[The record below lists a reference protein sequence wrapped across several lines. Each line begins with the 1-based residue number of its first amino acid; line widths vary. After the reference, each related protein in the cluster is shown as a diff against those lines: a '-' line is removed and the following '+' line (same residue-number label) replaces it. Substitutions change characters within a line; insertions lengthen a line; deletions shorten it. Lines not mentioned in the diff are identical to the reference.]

1 MIGYGIETLVFEEP
15 LSVEVPACLEIVAS
29 SCWVGFRL
37 LPPPQP
43 SLENVVLGCQRLPQF
58 KDARRSQLRRE
69 MRWHFRAAR
78 VTAFGDTFGLAGWRK
93 RWLDDAALRKI
104 VKDHP
109 SFPKWH
115 AGLLE
120 SYRRQPLVAL
130 ATEGSRQCYGKFR
143 GDAATLGAMHGFM
156 EEGGI

>member
-1 MIGYGIETLVFEEP
+1 MIGYAIETLTFEEP
-15 LSVEVPACLEIVAS
+15 LTVDVPACIEIVAS
-29 SCWVGFRL
+29 ACWVGFRL
-37 LPPPQP
+37 LPAPQP
-43 SLENVVLGCQRLPQF
+43 CLENVVIGCNRLPQF

-69 MRWHFRAAR
+69 MRWHFRAAK
-78 VTAFGDTFGLAGWRK
+78 VAAFGDTFGLAGWRA
-93 RWLDDAALRKI
+93 RWRDDAALRMM
-104 VKDHP
+104 VMAHP

-130 ATEGSRQCYGKFR
+130 AMEGGRSCYGRFR
-143 GDAATLGAMHGFM
+143 GDADTLSAMHGFM

>member
-1 MIGYGIETLVFEEP
+1 MIGFGIETLTFEEP
-15 LSVEVPACLEIVAS
+15 LTVDVPDCIEVIAS
-29 SCWVGFRL
+29 ACWVGFRL
-37 LPPPQP
+37 VKAPDAC
-43 SLENVVLGCQRLPQF
+43 LENVVLGCKRLPQF
-58 KDARRSQLRRE
+58 KDAKRAQLRRE
-69 MRWHFRAAR
+69 MRWHFRAAK

-93 RWLDDAALRKI
+93 RWLSDAALRKM
-104 VKDHP
+104 VMEHP
-109 SFPKWH
+109 TFPKWH

-143 GDAATLGAMHGFM
+143 GDAGVLSAMHGFM